1 MSSLTDR
8 RKKEIEMLYRRMKKR
23 PSKVLLNIFLDDNF
37 FSQDPTLPK
46 YISQLL
52 KQKEGVESYIY
63 TEGSNNITAT
73 ARWTESEAQYRVDD
87 LRETRGIKSV
97 QAKILYPA

>member
-1 MSSLTDR
+1 M
-8 RKKEIEMLYRRMKKR
+8 I
-23 PSKVLLNIFLDDNF
+23 IFLVKIQPF
-37 FSQDPTLPK
+37 AK

-52 KQKEGVESYIY
+52 KQKEGVDIYVY

-87 LRETRGIKSV
+87 LRETRGIKKSV
-97 QAKILYPA
+97 QAKILPIFLRQNVV